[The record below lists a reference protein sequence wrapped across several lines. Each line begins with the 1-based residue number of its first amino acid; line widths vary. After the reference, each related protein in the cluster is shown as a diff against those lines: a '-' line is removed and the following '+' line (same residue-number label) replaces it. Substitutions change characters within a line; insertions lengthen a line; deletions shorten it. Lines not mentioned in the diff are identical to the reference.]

1 MSKKY
6 KDDGKKIEKSIA
18 YIIMSFLFFVGFFLG
33 ILVKVLFP
41 TEYTEQYRQTRS
53 GGYEYINP
61 LVDFESIESA
71 KVGELFALQK
81 ELDEYVSNTT
91 EDYNATKVSHISI
104 YYKDLNSGGWIGVN
118 ENEKFSPASLL
129 KLPIMIATYKLAEID
144 PTILTTEVEFR
155 RKEERIYQIV
165 EPEETLI
172 EGQIYTIDTYI
183 ERLIKYSD
191 NNAIEPILSSLE
203 YTELANVY
211 KDLGIP
217 NPYETEAEDVMT
229 VKDYASFFR
238 ILYNASYLNKD
249 MSTKALKLLAE
260 TNYNNGIT
268 AGVPSNIKVANKFG
282 ERELF

>member
-1 MSKKY
+1 
-6 KDDGKKIEKSIA
+6 
-18 YIIMSFLFFVGFFLG
+18 MSFLFFVGFFLG